1 MKILITGANGQLG
14 SQIVEQLR
22 HRIPAGQIVAGV
34 RQVEQA
40 QHLSEQGIEVRYVDY
55 DMPES
60 LTAAV
65 HGISRLLL
73 ISSPHQDDSVR
84 LTQHKQVIAAA
95 KAGGVKH
102 LLYTGLAFSG
112 WTAGKDTPENVHAL
126 TEEAIVASG
135 LEYTFL
141 RNGLYMD
148 FVGVLG
154 LKEAMSSGELVTAPG
169 AWAFN
174 SVTRGDLALAAAVVL
189 GREASG
195 NQIYELASSQSW
207 GFTDLAAV
215 LTEVAGSRVVH
226 REDAGV
232 QHWIYAFLSRLDTSS
247 TSGDLEQLIGRPL
260 TSLKDSILPFLA

>member
-1 MKILITGANGQLG
+1 MRILITGANGQLG
-14 SQIVEQLR
+14 SQIIELLR

-34 RQVEQA
+34 RQMEQA
-40 QHLSEQGIEVRYVDY
+40 AHLREQGIEIRYVDY

-60 LTAAV
+60 LSAAV
-65 HGISRLLL
+65 QGISRLLL

-112 WTAGKDTPENVHAL
+112 WTAGKDTPDNVHAL
-126 TEEAIVASG
+126 TEQAIAASG

-169 AWAFN
+169 PWAFN
-174 SVTRGDLALAAAVVL
+174 AVTRSDLALAAAAVL
-189 GREASG
+189 GTEASG
-195 NQIYELASSQSW
+195 NKIYELTASQTW
-207 GFTDLAAV
+207 DFADLAAV
-215 LTEVAGSRVVH
+215 LTEVAGSKVVH

-247 TSGDLEQLIGRPL
+247 TSRDLEQLMGRPV
-260 TSLKDSILPFLA
+260 TTLKDSILPFLE

>member
-14 SQIVEQLR
+14 SQIIEQLR
-22 HRIPAGQIVAGV
+22 RRIPAGQIVAGV

-40 QHLSEQGIEVRYVDY
+40 AHLREQGIEVRYADY
-55 DMPES
+55 DVPES
-60 LTAAV
+60 LAAAV
-65 HGISRLLL
+65 SGISRLLL

-84 LTQHKQVIAAA
+84 LTQHQQVIAAA

-112 WTAGKDTPENVHAL
+112 WTAGQDAPENVHAL
-126 TEEAIVASG
+126 TEQAIVASG

-169 AWAFN
+169 AWVFN
-174 SVTRGDLALAAAVVL
+174 SVTRGDLALASVL
-189 GREASG
+189 A
-195 NQIYELASSQSW
+195 
-207 GFTDLAAV
+207 
-215 LTEVAGSRVVH
+215 EVAGRRVVH
-226 REDAGV
+226 LEDAGV

-247 TSGDLEQLIGRPL
+247 ASRDLEQLIGRPV
-260 TSLKDSILPFLA
+260 TPLKDSILPFLV